1 MALASQV
8 PQHPLRPEI
17 PARSIKVGQ
26 PQRAVSALEQ
36 KRRVMVD
43 STYLKNDWG
52 RGADLQVSTY
62 ATFII

>member
-1 MALASQV
+1 M
-8 PQHPLRPEI
+8 

-43 STYLKNDWG
+43 STYLIIDWG
-52 RGADLQVSTY
+52 READLRVIIY